1 MAYGFVGKL
10 QNSVLTSSETVNLKL
25 TSRHRSRKSW
35 CKLIFW
41 DFTLKV
47 KWLVENYRILWLRLN
62 LAGLYGFW
70 KTSLLKLINC
80 QLAEKKPKSRESIRR
95 RRWRHHYSDRRS
107 KQRQIESQ
115 LAKCVCCCPK
125 DDPDDWLS
133 GVRGGLRG
141 YLGRISGYL

>member
-80 QLAEKKPKSRESIRR
+80 QLAEKNLKVEKASA
-95 RRWRHHYSDRRS
+95 RWRHHYSDRRS